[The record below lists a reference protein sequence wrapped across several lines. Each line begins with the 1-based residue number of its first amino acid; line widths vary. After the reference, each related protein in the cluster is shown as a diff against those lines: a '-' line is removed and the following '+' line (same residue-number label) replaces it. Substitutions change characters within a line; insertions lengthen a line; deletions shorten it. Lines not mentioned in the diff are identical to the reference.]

1 MPVSFEIEYE
11 CTFSRTLG
19 SGVRPSDCT
28 FTSACTTHHG
38 PSEGMGV
45 RGVGGEFKIESIGNH
60 YMNND
65 EQLRNDVEQ
74 ELRWEPS
81 VRAEQIG
88 VSVKDGVVELDGRVD
103 NYFEKWAA
111 EHAALRVLNTK
122 AVASEIKVEMPSAS
136 VRNDADIA
144 RAAMNHLEWNYS
156 VPATVKVQVSD
167 GCVTLR
173 GAAEWQYQKEEAE
186 RAVRSLRGVKWV
198 SNQISVTP
206 TLDATDVKLKIENA
220 LKRNAE
226 TDAGQISVETF
237 NGKVTLRGSV
247 RSWSERQE
255 AQNAAW
261 SAPGVTNVEDLI
273 TIS

>member
-1 MPVSFEIEYE
+1 M
-11 CTFSRTLG
+11 
-19 SGVRPSDCT
+19 
-28 FTSACTTHHG
+28 
-38 PSEGMGV
+38 
-45 RGVGGEFKIESIGNH
+45 K
-60 YMNND
+60 ND
-65 EQLRNDVEQ
+65 EQLQADVEQ

-88 VSVKDGVVELDGRVD
+88 VSVKDGVVELDGHVD

-111 EHAALRVLNTK
+111 ERAAMRVLNAK
-122 AVASEIKVEMPSAS
+122 AVASEIKIEMPSAS
-136 VRNDADIA
+136 IRTDADIA

-167 GCVTLR
+167 GRLTLR

-186 RAVRSLRGVKWV
+186 RAVRSLRGVKWI
-198 SNQISVTP
+198 SNEITVTP
-206 TLDATDVKLKIENA
+206 TLHATDVKLKIESA

-226 TDAGQISVETF
+226 TDANQITVETS
-237 NGKVTLRGSV
+237 NGKVTLRGFV
-247 RSWSERQE
+247 RSWSEREE

-261 SAPGVTNVEDLI
+261 SAPGVTDVEDLI